1 MKIENARLL
10 LNVDPT
16 KPPISQ
22 YRLRNGGTKPIHY
35 FTIVAWSSNGTGGTL
50 GNVPPWDGRI
60 TNRLLMPGQIVPT
73 VKRNYDPEI
82 VPLTSDLREK
92 LGLTGPLKLIV
103 VLLVDQITFSDGSTY
118 SNVKS
123 SKALLD
129 YFETLTPKD

>member
-1 MKIENARLL
+1 
-10 LNVDPT
+10 
-16 KPPISQ
+16 
-22 YRLRNGGTKPIHY
+22 
-35 FTIVAWSSNGTGGTL
+35 
-50 GNVPPWDGRI
+50 
-60 TNRLLMPGQIVPT
+60 MPGQIVPT